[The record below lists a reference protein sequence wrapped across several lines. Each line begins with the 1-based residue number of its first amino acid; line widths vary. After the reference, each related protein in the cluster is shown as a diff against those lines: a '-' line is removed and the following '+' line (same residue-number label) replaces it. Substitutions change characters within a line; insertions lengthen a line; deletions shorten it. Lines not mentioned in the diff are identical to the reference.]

1 VAARLD
7 DERLALRIELVR
19 RGMTQRRL
27 ADLVRMP
34 EKVLSDYLLG
44 RRELPAET
52 VAAIR
57 ETMASAG
64 GV

>member
-1 VAARLD
+1 MAVRLD
-7 DERLALRIELVR
+7 DDRLALRIELVR
-19 RGMTQRRL
+19 CGMTQRRL
-27 ADLVRMP
+27 SDLVRIP

-57 ETMASAG
+57 EKLTG
-64 GV
+64 EN

>member
-1 VAARLD
+1 MAVRLD

-19 RGMTQRRL
+19 CGMTQRRL
-27 ADLVRMP
+27 ADLVHVPERM
-34 EKVLSDYLLG
+34 LSDYLLG

-57 ETMASAG
+57 GTMAG
-64 GV
+64 EN